1 LSQFAERGGGSFV
14 FEVCG
19 GGVSVV
25 EGFVF
30 GVAVDGFTEYISGEG
45 GSDYF

>member
-1 LSQFAERGGGSFV
+1 LSQFAEHGGGSFV

-19 GGVSVV
+19 GEMSVI

-30 GVAVDGFTEYISGEG
+30 GIALDGFTEYISGEG

>member
-1 LSQFAERGGGSFV
+1 MFAERGGGSFV

-19 GGVSVV
+19 GEVSVIK
-25 EGFVF
+25 GFVF
-30 GVAVDGFTEYISGEG
+30 GIAVDGFTKYISREG